1 MANETDC
8 KTMADDSSAIK
19 AVKILA
25 YSFILAVSL
34 LGNSA
39 IITITARNKR
49 TRTTVNYLIANMAA
63 SDLLISTFAVPN
75 KLCQILLG
83 PRAWLI
89 DGIVGAILCKLVY
102 FFQDVSIAVSIQSLV
117 VISIER
123 YRAIVYPFRP
133 AVITT
138 KRCKLVIALIWFT
151 SVSLHGIYFYAARLV
166 SRNNT
171 TTCDF
176 SWEPK
181 FDNRKTHEQYVTIIL
196 AFLVLLP
203 FCVITFTYSRII
215 WSLKNKGVS
224 MDLPSH
230 ILRRKQ
236 AENTKVFKNVCAIVV
251 AFACCVLPIYIYGI
265 LFYFVWKWKMPC
277 YMDQY
282 GFVAYFALY
291 LNAAISPVICLV
303 CINSYRQGLRKV
315 LKRLNYCQKEKR
327 IILNQ
332 EDRELK
338 NVRGSFSGDGQE
350 EDRQSLRESTV

>member
-8 KTMADDSSAIK
+8 STMADDSSAIK

-75 KLCQILLG
+75 KLCQIVLG

-133 AVITT
+133 AVITP
-138 KRCKLVIALIWFT
+138 KRCKIVIAIIWFT

-176 SWEPK
+176 SWEPN
-181 FDNRKTHEQYVTIIL
+181 FDNHKTHEKYYLTVVL
-196 AFLVLLP
+196 VFLVLIP
-203 FCVITFTYSRII
+203 FCIIIFTYSRIAC
-215 WSLKNKGVS
+215 SLKSKESEFDQLGFS
-224 MDLPSH
+224 SH
-230 ILRRKQ
+230 HLQRKQ
-236 AENTKVFKNVCAIVV
+236 VENVKVLKNISAIVV
-251 AFACCVLPIYIYGI
+251 AFACCVLPIYIYGM
-265 LFYFVWKWKMPC
+265 LFYFVWKWKLPC
-277 YMDQY
+277 YMDQF
-282 GFVAYFALY
+282 GFFAHFALY
-291 LNAAISPVICLV
+291 SNAAISPVICLI
-303 CINSYRQGLRKV
+303 CIASYRQ
-315 LKRLNYCQKEKR
+315 
-327 IILNQ
+327 
-332 EDRELK
+332 ELK
-338 NVRGSFSGDGQE
+338 NVLKLLKFCHNDNRHMLARE
-350 EDRQSLRESTV
+350 EVQLNNIEAVL

>member
-8 KTMADDSSAIK
+8 STMADDSSAIK

-75 KLCQILLG
+75 KLCQIVLG

-133 AVITT
+133 AVITP
-138 KRCKLVIALIWFT
+138 KRCKIVIAIIWFT

-176 SWEPK
+176 SWEPN
-181 FDNRKTHEQYVTIIL
+181 FDNHKTQEKYYLTVVL
-196 AFLVLLP
+196 VFLVLIPL
-203 FCVITFTYSRII
+203 CIIIFTYSRIAC
-215 WSLKNKGVS
+215 SLKSKESEFDQLGFS
-224 MDLPSH
+224 SH
-230 ILRRKQ
+230 HLQRKQ
-236 AENTKVFKNVCAIVV
+236 VENVKVLKNISAIVV
-251 AFACCVLPIYIYGI
+251 AFACCVLPIYIYGM
-265 LFYFVWKWKMPC
+265 LFYFVWKWKLPC
-277 YMDQY
+277 YMDQF
-282 GFVAYFALY
+282 GFFAHFALY
-291 LNAAISPVICLV
+291 SNAAISPVICLI
-303 CINSYRQGLRKV
+303 CIASYRQ
-315 LKRLNYCQKEKR
+315 
-327 IILNQ
+327 
-332 EDRELK
+332 ELK
-338 NVRGSFSGDGQE
+338 NVLKLLKLCHSDNRHMLAQE
-350 EDRQSLRESTV
+350 EVQLNNIEAVL